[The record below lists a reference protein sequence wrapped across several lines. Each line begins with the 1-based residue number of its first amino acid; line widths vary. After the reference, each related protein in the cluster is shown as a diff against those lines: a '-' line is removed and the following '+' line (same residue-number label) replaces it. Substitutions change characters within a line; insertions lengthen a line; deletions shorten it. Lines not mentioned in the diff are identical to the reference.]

1 MAMQRVTVVPA
12 GQSPRR
18 LDVFVTTQSA
28 RLSRAAAQRWIEG
41 GLITVNDRRAKPA
54 QRIRPGDVIACHVA
68 ERPALPVE
76 PEPIALEVLHEDA
89 AILVVNKPPGIVM
102 HPAPGNWTG
111 TLLNALVHHVRRGAD
126 ARASAEGGFSERI
139 APGEPPRLATAI
151 SRPGTA
157 TGCGSAPD
165 SFTAWTR
172 APAACS

>member
-1 MAMQRVTVVPA
+1 MQRVTVVPE

-41 GLITVNDRRAKPA
+41 GLVTVNDRRAKPA

-76 PEPIALEVLHEDA
+76 PEPIPIEVLHEDA

-111 TLLNALVHHVRRGAD
+111 TLLNALVHRG
-126 ARASAEGGFSERI
+126 
-139 APGEPPRLATAI
+139 
-151 SRPGTA
+151 
-157 TGCGSAPD
+157 
-165 SFTAWTR
+165 W
-172 APAACS
+172 

>member
-1 MAMQRVTVVPA
+1 M
-12 GQSPRR
+12 
-18 LDVFVTTQSA
+18 TTQSA

-41 GLITVNDRRAKPA
+41 GLVTVNDRRAKPA

-76 PEPIALEVLHEDA
+76 PEPIPIEVLHEDA

-111 TLLNALVHHVRRGAD
+111 TLLNALVYHVRRGAD
-126 ARASAEGGFSERI
+126 ARSSAEGESPS
-139 APGEPPRLATAI
+139 APRLASTPRQPTAV
-151 SRPGTA
+151 RPGTA
-157 TGCGSAPD
+157 TGSGSAPD
-165 SFTAWTR
+165 SFIASTR